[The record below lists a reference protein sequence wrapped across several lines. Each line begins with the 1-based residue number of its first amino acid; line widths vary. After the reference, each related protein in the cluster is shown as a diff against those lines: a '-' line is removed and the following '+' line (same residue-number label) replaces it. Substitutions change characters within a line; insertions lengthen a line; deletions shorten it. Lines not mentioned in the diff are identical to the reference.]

1 MTAATATRP
10 VAARSG
16 GRTAAARQVAFDRDL
31 AATLALTAYS
41 FVVAVGFARVF
52 SGWDFLG
59 DLGLLVVAGHGGSFA
74 MRRMRVSGWVALPAM
89 AVGLIW
95 ILAAYQ
101 YGSTFAVVP
110 WSGTWEQFRLDITV
124 VQDQFQTAVAP
135 VVYDV
140 GWAALAGLAMV
151 LVIVMADAFAFRAEA
166 RGEALVPGGVL
177 FIFIA
182 ALGSPRLRVG
192 ATVCLVAAGIVA
204 VVALRAVHDRSRR
217 VELAT
222 ARRSSRTLPA
232 SLAMAGLV
240 ALAAGWVGPRL
251 PGAGS
256 EPLYETR
263 GRGGGV
269 TEVVSPLVDIRSRLV
284 NQGNVELFRV
294 NADREAYWRVTTLSD
309 FDGTQF
315 ELPRTPLRRVDEDA
329 SSDGIEIRQ
338 QIQILSLSGRF
349 LPAAADPQA
358 VLPNE
363 DIRLDVDRTTLV
375 KTSDLEPEE
384 LYTIVSR
391 TPDVTPE
398 ILRATT
404 SANAPDAIFT
414 QLPDDFPD
422 SVADLAAQVTAGATT
437 DYDRVMAL
445 QGYFQTFDYSTEVQ
459 AGHGSSAIENFL
471 RIKEG
476 YCEQFSATLAAMA
489 RTLGIPSRV
498 AVGYTPGILR
508 SDGWYSVLGRNSHAW
523 PEIWFDGVGWVP
535 FEPTPSRGI
544 PGATDYT
551 GLEPTQDTTPP
562 QQVGDARD
570 ARPVPPTPT
579 TVFRPP
585 TTNAPLGVDDPDARP
600 RTGTP
605 EAPAEVGADTPGGLP
620 WWPFALLALLAFG
633 ACAPAAARRWRSRA
647 RRHHATPERVAAA
660 WRRACRDVERAGVDG
675 APSMTTHE
683 WAAATA
689 RQLPVAARPMASLA
703 GLVDRVEYSRPG
715 AFDVEDTTNGSVGND
730 CELWAG
736 QVERIA
742 VDTMPATKKAARYFS
757 EWN

>member
-1 MTAATATRP
+1 MTAVTAARPAATARNTGTR
-10 VAARSG
+10 AH
-16 GRTAAARQVAFDRDL
+16 QVALERDL
-31 AATLALTAYS
+31 AATLAVTAYS
-41 FVVAVGFARVF
+41 FVVALGFARVF
-52 SGWDFLG
+52 SGWDYLS

-74 MRRMRVSGWVALPAM
+74 MRRMRVSGWVALPVM
-89 AVGLIW
+89 LVGLFW

-101 YGSTFAVVP
+101 YGSTFSIIP
-110 WSGTWEQFRLDITV
+110 WSATWEQFRLDITV

-140 GWAALAGLAMV
+140 GWATLAGLAIV
-151 LVIVMADAFAFRAEA
+151 LVVVMADAFAFRAEA

-182 ALGSPRLRVG
+182 ALGSPRMRVG
-192 ATVCLVAAGIVA
+192 ATVLLIAAGVVA
-204 VVALRAVHDRSRR
+204 VVALRAFHDRSRR

-222 ARRSSRTLPA
+222 ARRPSWVLPA
-232 SLAMAGLV
+232 SLATAGLV
-240 ALAAGWVGPRL
+240 ALGAGWVGPRL
-251 PGAGS
+251 PGAGA

-263 GRGGGV
+263 GRGGGI

-309 FDGTQF
+309 FDGAQF

-329 SSDGIEIRQ
+329 SNDGIEIRQ
-338 QIQILSLSGRF
+338 QVQILSLTGRF

-375 KTSDLEPEE
+375 KTSDLQPEE
-384 LYTIVSR
+384 LFTIVSR
-391 TPDVTPE
+391 TPDFSPE
-398 ILRATT
+398 LLRATT
-404 SANAPDAIFT
+404 SANAPDEIFT
-414 QLPDDFPD
+414 HLPDDFPD
-422 SVADLAAQVTAGATT
+422 SVADLAAEVTAGATT

-445 QGYFQTFDYSTEVQ
+445 QSYFQTFRYSTEVQ

-471 RIKEG
+471 EIQEG
-476 YCEQFSATLAAMA
+476 YCEQFSATMAAMA

-498 AVGYTPGILR
+498 AVGYTSGILR

-523 PEIWFDGVGWVP
+523 PEIWFDGIGWVP

-562 QQVGDARD
+562 QQVGDPRD

-585 TTNAPLGVDDPDARP
+585 TTNDPLDIGDPDARQQ
-600 RTGTP
+600 TGTP
-605 EAPAEVGADTPGGLP
+605 QAPAEVVAEAPGALP
-620 WWPFALLALLAFG
+620 WWPLIVLALLVVGGF
-633 ACAPAAARRWRSRA
+633 APAAVRRWRSRA
-647 RRHHATPERVAAA
+647 RRHNATPERVAAA

-703 GLVDRVEYSRPG
+703 MLVDRIEYARPG
-715 AFDVEDTTNGSVGND
+715 SFDVEDTTNGSVGND

-742 VDTMPATKKAARYFS
+742 VDTLPATKKAARYFS